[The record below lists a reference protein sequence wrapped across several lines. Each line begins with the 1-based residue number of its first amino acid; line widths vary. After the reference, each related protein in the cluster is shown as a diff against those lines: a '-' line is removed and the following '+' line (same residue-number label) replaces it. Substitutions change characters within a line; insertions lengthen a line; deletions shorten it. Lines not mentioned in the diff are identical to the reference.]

1 MTGTGACLGAASA
14 PSAKVLSGL
23 ALKCYT
29 APDLLFSRLGISP
42 RKNADK
48 IYVMDSELSASMPAP
63 FLTRRSR
70 KWRRRN
76 HGCLRP
82 EADGYFDSEMR
93 TVGCKHTNK
102 LSNTVL
108 HICNSSIA
116 GPPRKFWAFWT
127 ASSAIGS
134 EGLRDAT
141 TSKYHH
147 FVSPMAGTAASTG
160 LRKFEC
166 STLSTALRFISVP

>member
-1 MTGTGACLGAASA
+1 MTYTGASLGAASA
-14 PSAKVLSGL
+14 SSAKVLSGL
-23 ALKCYT
+23 VLKCYT
-29 APDLLFSRLGISP
+29 APDLLFSRLGINPEKTLTRSTSWTP
-42 RKNADK
+42 ALRS
-48 IYVMDSELSASMPAP
+48 ILAP

-82 EADGYFDSEMR
+82 EADGYFDSEMW